1 MRSSKLLAGGAGGLV
16 AVTAATVVAVLG
28 SAGTAQTKPHHWPP
42 PRHGA
47 DRDTARMLQEI
58 SASRIEHSVRALVGF
73 GTRSTISS
81 QTDPQRGIGAA
92 RNWIKG
98 EFDRIA
104 ATSGGRMTVALDSY
118 LQPPASRIPSP
129 TTITNVVATLRGT
142 QPASEARTYV
152 ISGHY
157 DSRCTDVLDTQ
168 CDAPGADDDASGVAT
183 VLELARVMAT
193 RRFDAT
199 IVFMAVAGEEQ
210 GLYGSNHFADTAKAA
225 GTDIEGMLNND
236 IVGNTHGGQGIS
248 RPNVIRLFA
257 EGVPTSETPAQA
269 AVRMSTGGENDSPA
283 RQLARYVEEVAE
295 PALHH
300 VDVQIMYRRDRYLR
314 SGDQVP
320 FLENGYPAV
329 RFTEPDEDY
338 NHEHQNVRVEN
349 GIQYGDLPQFV
360 DYRYI
365 ARVTAPVNA
374 MALLSLARAPVAP
387 KNTRLITA
395 QLGNDTQLRWNAN
408 PEPDLKG
415 YEIVWRYTD
424 ESRWTH
430 TVPVGNVTDY
440 TLKGMSPDNFFFGV
454 RAIDRDGYRSPA
466 SFPVPAAR

>member
-1 MRSSKLLAGGAGGLV
+1 MRISKVLAGGAGGLV
-16 AVTAATVVAVLG
+16 AVGAATLVAVLA
-28 SAGTAQTKPHHWPP
+28 SPAQTHVHHYPP
-42 PRHGA
+42 PPHGV
-47 DRDTARMLQEI
+47 DRDTALMLQQI
-58 SASRIEHSVRALVGF
+58 SADRIEHTVQSLVSF
-73 GTRSTISS
+73 GNRSTLSA
-81 QTDPQRGIGAA
+81 QDDPKQGIGAA
-92 RNWIKG
+92 RDWIKG
-98 EFDRIA
+98 EFDKIA

-118 LQPPASRIPSP
+118 IQPPASRIPTP
-129 TTITNVVATLRGT
+129 TKITDVVATLRGT
-142 QPASEARTYV
+142 QSPARTYV

-157 DSRCTDVLDTQ
+157 DSRCTDVLDIQ
-168 CDAPGADDDASGVAT
+168 CLAPGADDDASGVAT

-193 RRFDAT
+193 RQFDAT

-210 GLYGSNHFADTAKAA
+210 GLYGSDHFAAEAKAA

-236 IVGNTHGGQGIS
+236 IVGNTHGGQGVS

-269 AVRMSTGGENDSPA
+269 ATRQSTGGENDSPS

-295 PALHH
+295 PALHG

-314 SGDQVP
+314 SGDQVS
-320 FLENGYPAV
+320 FLQRGYPAV

-349 GIQYGDLPQFV
+349 GVQFGDLPQFV

-395 QLGNDTQLRWNAN
+395 MLGNDTELRWNAN
-408 PEPDLKG
+408 PEPDVKG
-415 YEIVWRYTD
+415 YEIVWRNTD

-430 TVPVGNVTDY
+430 TIPVGNVTDY
-440 TLKGMSPDNFFFGV
+440 TAKGMSPDNFFFGV
-454 RAIDRDGYRSPA
+454 RAIDKDGYRSPV
-466 SFPVPAAR
+466 SFPVPAAN